1 MQKSVKVAKPRLYL
15 YALRCQTSPLRVQG
29 KSSNIVWGKKLT
41 GRKLKEEHFLSRH
54 SAGSEYLAVCYYCVI
69 TESSYPCFSFG
80 STSNLYLHC
89 CSRCTRISKRIEIQ
103 VLAYAGF
110 ECLQLKQL
118 HRAATMAQS
127 HNGDLWTRITAAHE
141 RLRRSR
147 VETPVC
153 KCCCPALWKRL
164 WGKCKETNHSVVKGM
179 KSLAFL
185 NQMRSLSL
193 PDILFMST
201 IIKCSVCIYYRDI
214 FQKQETSL

>member
-1 MQKSVKVAKPRLYL
+1 MSIGFALLYQII
-15 YALRCQTSPLRVQG
+15 RNV
-29 KSSNIVWGKKLT
+29 
-41 GRKLKEEHFLSRH
+41 F
-54 SAGSEYLAVCYYCVI
+54 SASMYFA
-69 TESSYPCFSFG
+69 SK
-80 STSNLYLHC
+80 
-89 CSRCTRISKRIEIQ
+89 ISKRIEIQ

-141 RLRRSR
+141 SLRQSR

-153 KCCCPALWKRL
+153 KCCCPVLWKRL

-201 IIKCSVCIYYRDI
+201 IIKWSMYIYS
-214 FQKQETSL
+214 ETYFRNKKPLFKLCPRSIKHMLATLRPLNFLLVLRIKHLFLD

>member
-1 MQKSVKVAKPRLYL
+1 MYIGFALLYQII
-15 YALRCQTSPLRVQG
+15 RNV
-29 KSSNIVWGKKLT
+29 
-41 GRKLKEEHFLSRH
+41 F
-54 SAGSEYLAVCYYCVI
+54 SASMYFA
-69 TESSYPCFSFG
+69 SK
-80 STSNLYLHC
+80 
-89 CSRCTRISKRIEIQ
+89 ISKRIEIQ

-141 RLRRSR
+141 SLRQSR

-153 KCCCPALWKRL
+153 KCCCPVLWKRL

-201 IIKCSVCIYYRDI
+201 IIKWSVYIYS
-214 FQKQETSL
+214 ETYFRNKKPLFKLCPRSIKHARYP